1 MADRQVDRG
10 LRGQEVSAPADVAII
25 GGGIVGC
32 AAAAFLAEAGVRVDL
47 YEGEEVAAAASG
59 KNSGSVQHPFDPV
72 LRDLHLETLRHYRE
86 LADFE
91 LPEEPVGVL
100 MLASEHAVLEPS
112 VTEVARD
119 CPELAPAL
127 LGPDE
132 LRTVEP
138 AVRPGF
144 WGCRLATGYPVRPA
158 AATRAFAKRAYAAGA
173 RFHEGETAWPWVI
186 GARARGVLAAGVRRP
201 AAAVLVAAGP
211 WTPEVID
218 PTRAWRPIVPVWGV
232 VAEIEMEDPP
242 RHVLEEVGVEAVAA
256 GGAASIFSLVAAD
269 GQVSV
274 GSTFLAEQPDPV
286 PWAPTLRRA
295 GERFVPGLRRA
306 KVVGVRA
313 CARPQSVDGRPLVGE
328 LPGMYGLWVAAGHGP
343 WGISTGPATA
353 RLVADA
359 LLGKAEVSAPLSVA
373 RA

>member
-1 MADRQVDRG
+1 M
-10 LRGQEVSAPADVAII
+10 SPPADVAII

-32 AAAAFLAEAGVRVDL
+32 AAAAFLAEAGVGVDL
-47 YEGEEVAAAASG
+47 YESEEVAAAASG
-59 KNSGSVQHPFDPV
+59 RNSGSVQHPFDPV
-72 LRDLHLETLRHYRE
+72 LRDLHIETLKHYRE
-86 LADFE
+86 LEDFD
-91 LPEEPVGVL
+91 LPEEPSGVL
-100 MLASEHAVLEPS
+100 MLARERSVLEPS
-112 VTEVARD
+112 VTEVERD
-119 CPELAPAL
+119 SPELAPAL

-132 LRTVEP
+132 LRSVEP

-144 WGCRLATGYPVRPA
+144 WGCRLETGYPVRPA

-201 AAAVLVAAGP
+201 AGAVLVAAGP

-218 PTRAWRPIVPVWGV
+218 PTRAWQPIVPVWGA

-242 RHVLEEVGVEAVAA
+242 RHVLEETGVEAVGT
-256 GGAASIFSLVAAD
+256 GGVASIFSLVPAE

-274 GSTFLAEQPDPV
+274 GSTFLAEQPDAPA
-286 PWAPTLRRA
+286 WAPSLRRA

-306 KVVGVRA
+306 KVVGARA
-313 CARPQSVDGRPLVGE
+313 CARPQSFDGRPLVGAM
-328 LPGMYGLWVAAGHGP
+328 PGVEDLWVAAGHGP
-343 WGISTGPATA
+343 WGISTGSGTA
-353 RLVADA
+353 RIAVDA
-359 LLGKAEVSAPLSVA
+359 LLGEAEVPAALSVA

>member
-1 MADRQVDRG
+1 MT
-10 LRGQEVSAPADVAII
+10 APADVAII

-32 AAAAFLAEAGVRVDL
+32 AAAAFLAEAGVQVDV
-47 YEGEEVAAAASG
+47 YERDEVAAAASG
-59 KNSGSVQHPFDPV
+59 RNSGSVQHPFDPV
-72 LRDLHLETLRHYRE
+72 LTDLHVETLRHYRE
-86 LADFE
+86 LDDFE
-91 LPEEPVGVL
+91 LPREPAGVL
-100 MLASEHAVLEPS
+100 MLAHERAALEPS

-127 LGPDE
+127 LAPDE
-132 LRTVEP
+132 LRQVEP
-138 AVRPGF
+138 AVGPGL
-144 WGCRLATGYPVRPA
+144 WGCRLETGYPVRPA

-201 AAAVLVAAGP
+201 AGAVLVAAGP

-232 VAEIEMEDPP
+232 VADIEMDDPP
-242 RHVLEEVGVEAVAA
+242 GHVLEEAGVEAVGA
-256 GGAASIFSLVAAD
+256 GGPDSIFSLVPAD

-274 GSTFLAEQPDPV
+274 GSTFLPEEPDAPA
-286 PWAPTLRRA
+286 WAPTLRR
-295 GERFVPGLRRA
+295 GGQPFVPGLRRA

-313 CARPQSVDGRPLVGE
+313 CARPQSFDGCPLVGE
-328 LPGMYGLWVAAGHGP
+328 VPGQQGLWVAAGHGP

-353 RLVADA
+353 RIATDA
-359 LLGKAEVSAPLSVA
+359 VLGEAEVPAPMSVA

>member
-1 MADRQVDRG
+1 MN
-10 LRGQEVSAPADVAII
+10 SPADVAII

-32 AAAAFLAEAGVRVDL
+32 AAAAFLAEAGVRVDV

-59 KNSGSVQHPFDPV
+59 RNSGSVQHPFDPV

-91 LPEEPVGVL
+91 LPREPVGVL
-100 MLASEHAVLEPS
+100 MLARERGVLEPS

-119 CPELAPAL
+119 CPELAPEL

-132 LRTVEP
+132 LQALEP
-138 AVRPGF
+138 AVRPGL
-144 WGCRLATGYPVRPA
+144 WGCRLETGYPARPA

-201 AAAVLVAAGP
+201 AGAVLVAAGP

-218 PTRAWRPIVPVWGV
+218 PTRAWQPIVPVWGA

-242 RHVLEEVGVEAVAA
+242 RHVLEEVGVEAVGAS
-256 GGAASIFSLVAAD
+256 GAASIFSLVAAD

-274 GSTFLAEQPDPV
+274 GSTFLAERPDAPA
-286 PWAPTLRRA
+286 WAPNLRRA
-295 GERFVPGLRRA
+295 GERFVPGLRSG
-306 KVVGVRA
+306 KVVGARA
-313 CARPQSVDGRPLVGE
+313 CARPQSIDGRPLVGE
-328 LPGMYGLWVAAGHGP
+328 FPGQEGLWVAAGHGP

-353 RLVADA
+353 RIAVDA
-359 LLGKAEVSAPLSVA
+359 LLSEAEVPAALSVA
-373 RA
+373 RAGA

>member
-1 MADRQVDRG
+1 
-10 LRGQEVSAPADVAII
+10 VSPPADVAII

-32 AAAAFLAEAGVRVDL
+32 AAAAFLAEAGVHVEL
-47 YEGEEVAAAASG
+47 YESEQVAAAASG
-59 KNSGSVQHPFDPV
+59 RNSGSVQHPFDPV
-72 LRDLHLETLRHYRE
+72 LRDLHLETLRQYGE

-100 MLASEHAVLEPS
+100 MLARERAVLEPS
-112 VTEVARD
+112 VVDVARD
-119 CPELAPAL
+119 CPELVPAL
-127 LGPDE
+127 LEPDE

-138 AVRPGF
+138 TVRPGL
-144 WGCRLATGYPVRPA
+144 WGCRLETGHPVRPV

-201 AAAVLVAAGP
+201 AGAVLVTAGP

-218 PTRAWRPIVPVWGV
+218 PTRAWQPIVPVWGV

-242 RHVLEEVGVEAVAA
+242 RHVLEETGVEAVGA
-256 GGAASIFSLVAAD
+256 GGVASIFSLVPAD
-269 GQVSV
+269 GHVSV
-274 GSTFLAEQPDPV
+274 GSTFLAERPEAPA
-286 PWAPTLRRA
+286 WAPTLRRA

-306 KVVGVRA
+306 KVVGARA
-313 CARPQSVDGRPLVGE
+313 CARPQSFDGRPLVGVM
-328 LPGMYGLWVAAGHGP
+328 PGLEDLWVAAGHGP
-343 WGISTGPATA
+343 WGISTGPGSA
-353 RLVADA
+353 RIAVDA
-359 LLGKAEVSAPLSVA
+359 LLGKAEVPAPLSVA